1 MYYYNLHVSTYTL
14 SSLCR
19 YGNIK
24 DMFKNIL
31 ETLRPRQW
39 TKNFVIFA
47 GLVFDRQMFM
57 TEPVLR
63 VLAAFITFCMVS
75 GLTYTINDIID
86 LKADRQHPQ
95 KCHRPLASGRL
106 SVTQG
111 IILAVIL
118 AAISFSVA
126 FWLSWKFGLIC
137 IAYTL
142 LMLAY
147 SKWLKHIMIV
157 DVMVIATGFLL
168 RVLAGINVIEVT
180 FFSPWLFILTALL
193 ALFLG
198 FGKRFAELRLLEGSA
213 GEFRKVLNGYSIP
226 LLNQYLV
233 VTLASILITYMLYT
247 FSTHP
252 LGLSYTM
259 MLTIPFVFYA
269 IFRYMYLIQNF
280 NTAAT
285 PEEVLLKDRPLQ
297 AAILLWGIAAVLI
310 LYLPS

>member
-1 MYYYNLHVSTYTL
+1 MLK
-14 SSLCR
+14 SLV
-19 YGNIK
+19 
-24 DMFKNIL
+24 

-39 TKNFVIFA
+39 TKNVVILA
-47 GLVFDRQMFM
+47 GIVFDRQLFLVS
-57 TEPVLR
+57 PALR
-63 VLAAFITFCMVS
+63 VLTAFFLFCLVS

-95 KCHRPLASGRL
+95 KCHRPIASGRL
-106 SVTQG
+106 PLKYAVTLVLVMS
-111 IILAVIL
+111 IV
-118 AAISFSVA
+118 SFSAA
-126 FWLSWKFGLIC
+126 FLLSWKFGLIC

-142 LMLAY
+142 LMVAY

-168 RVLAGINVIEVT
+168 RVLGGISVIQVT

-213 GEFRKVLNGYSIP
+213 GEFRPVLNGYSFP
-226 LLNQYLV
+226 LLNQYLGV
-233 VTLASILITYMLYT
+233 ILGSILITYMLYT
-247 FSTHP
+247 FSAYP
-252 LGLSYTM
+252 QGPSYTM
-259 MLTIPFVFYA
+259 MFTIPFVFFG

-280 NTAAT
+280 NTAST

-297 AAILLWGIAAVLI
+297 AAILLWSLAVMLI
-310 LYLPS
+310 LYLR

>member
-1 MYYYNLHVSTYTL
+1 
-14 SSLCR
+14 
-19 YGNIK
+19 
-24 DMFKNIL
+24 
-31 ETLRPRQW
+31 
-39 TKNFVIFA
+39 
-47 GLVFDRQMFM
+47 
-57 TEPVLR
+57 LR
-63 VLAAFITFCMVS
+63 VLAAFFIFCMVS

-95 KCHRPLASGRL
+95 KCHRPIASGRL
-106 SVTQG
+106 PLKYAVTLVLVLSV
-111 IILAVIL
+111 L
-118 AAISFSVA
+118 SFSAA
-126 FWLSWKFGLIC
+126 FFLSWKFGLIC
-137 IAYTL
+137 VGYTL

-168 RVLAGINVIEVT
+168 RVLAGINVISVT

-233 VTLASILITYMLYT
+233 VMLASILITYMLYT
-247 FSTHP
+247 FSAHP
-252 LGLSYTM
+252 QGLTYTM
-259 MLTIPFVFYA
+259 MLTIPFVFFG

-280 NTAAT
+280 NTAST

-297 AAILLWGIAAVLI
+297 AAILLWSIAVMLI
-310 LYLPS
+310 LYLRY

>member
-1 MYYYNLHVSTYTL
+1 MLKNL
-14 SSLCR
+14 
-19 YGNIK
+19 
-24 DMFKNIL
+24 L

-39 TKNFVIFA
+39 TKNLVIFA
-47 GLVFDRQMFM
+47 GLVFDRQLFVA
-57 TEPVLR
+57 TPALR
-63 VLAAFITFCMVS
+63 VLAAFIIACMVS

-106 SVTQG
+106 PLKAAV
-111 IILAVIL
+111 LLVIL
-118 AAISFSVA
+118 LALVSFSAA
-126 FWLSWKFGLIC
+126 FVLSWKFGLIC
-137 IAYTL
+137 IAYTV

-157 DVMVIATGFLL
+157 DVMVIAAGFLL
-168 RVLAGINVIEVT
+168 RVLAGINVIDVT

-233 VTLASILITYMLYT
+233 VMLASILITYMLYT
-247 FSTHP
+247 FSAHP
-252 LGLSYTM
+252 QGISYTM
-259 MLTIPFVFYA
+259 MLTIPFVFFG

-280 NTAAT
+280 NTAST

-297 AAILLWGIAAVLI
+297 AAILLWGLAVMLI
-310 LYLPS
+310 LYLRY

>member
-1 MYYYNLHVSTYTL
+1 MLKNL
-14 SSLCR
+14 
-19 YGNIK
+19 
-24 DMFKNIL
+24 L

-39 TKNFVIFA
+39 TKNLVIFA
-47 GLVFDRQMFM
+47 GLVFDRQLFVA
-57 TEPVLR
+57 TPALR
-63 VLAAFITFCMVS
+63 VLAAFIIACMVS

-106 SVTQG
+106 S
-111 IILAVIL
+111 LKAAVIL
-118 AAISFSVA
+118 VLLLAITSFSGA
-126 FWLSWKFGLIC
+126 FFLSWKFGLIC
-137 IAYTL
+137 VAYTL

-168 RVLAGINVIEVT
+168 RVLAGINVISVT

-233 VTLASILITYMLYT
+233 V
-247 FSTHP
+247 
-252 LGLSYTM
+252 
-259 MLTIPFVFYA
+259 MLTIPFVFFG

-280 NTAAT
+280 NTAST
-285 PEEVLLKDRPLQ
+285 PEEVLLKDHPLQ
-297 AAILLWGIAAVLI
+297 AAILLWGLAVMLI
-310 LYLPS
+310 LYLRY